1 MSESVITGGL
11 SRRTFVQAG
20 GVAAA
25 AITASGA
32 IASPAGAAPLDAK
45 ARTLRPVDPR
55 VDHLR
60 SPLGI
65 DDTNPT
71 LGWRYGAG
79 PRNAVQTAY
88 QVRVASADARLAHP
102 DLWDTGKVAGG
113 AVSVRYEGRALK
125 SRERAS
131 WQVRVWDERGSASAW
146 SKPSHFEMGLL
157 AASDW
162 TAQWIGNETWS
173 AEPEPSPVT
182 VSFTARSARYVRL
195 NVTRLGLPIKEGWP
209 YKVSRLQLAEVEVR
223 DGASGGDLALNA
235 PVSASESYTVPGQW
249 EPKATTD
256 GSLTSDAAPFGY
268 TSYERREQDLTEPIW
283 LQIDLGEERRFD
295 RILLY
300 PRTDVMTDDE
310 KTPNFP
316 ENFTVQ
322 TSGDGTAFDTAA
334 TVEGQEAP
342 PPLHQRP
349 DALPVFTREFEL
361 AKRVRTAR
369 LYATALGVLDI
380 TVNGRP
386 VSDAV
391 LEPPYSTFSER
402 LVYSTYDVT
411 KLLRRG
417 GNTVQVEL
425 GTGMAHVP
433 PTPGRYQKLTR
444 SDGPPTFLGQLEITY
459 TDGSREV
466 VASDTSW
473 RTALGATTF
482 TSWYGGEDHDARRT
496 PENWSDA
503 VRVASPAATLAAR
516 MSPPIE
522 PVGVVRAKKITEL
535 RDGVHV
541 IDLGTN
547 IAGWPELRV
556 SGPAGTTVTMRPGEL
571 LNGDGTV
578 SQHTTGSPIWDTY
591 TLSGTLSGTQSG
603 EGTETWHPRFCY
615 HGFRY
620 LQLEGLPAAPDED
633 TVTGIVLRAANEKAG
648 SFTSSHGLL
657 NDIHKIIDRAVQG
670 NMYSVLTDC
679 PHREKLGW
687 LEQANLVFPAVARNY
702 DVAAYYGSIVR
713 NIAEAQTGDGL
724 VPDIAPEFTVFSG
737 GFRDDPNWGNVIVF
751 APWQMYR
758 AYGDVAT
765 LHTYYPNMVR
775 YVDYLSGKADG
786 HLLDYGLGDWIAFD
800 DSTPK
805 GVTATFGYHRAVTAL
820 ARIAKVI
827 GKDDDAAKYESLAGE
842 IGSAFHA
849 KYATGDTYGSGS
861 QACDALALDMG
872 AVPSGKKDAVLAH
885 LVDSIKAE
893 GYHLTVGEI
902 SLPSVFYVLS
912 AAGRHDVIHAFA
924 TQTGNPSYG
933 YQVVHGA
940 TSLTENW
947 DGPTSGNSQNHFML
961 GAIDEWF
968 HAGLAG
974 LGQTD
979 DSIAYET
986 LLIRPAVV
994 GDITRAAAT
1003 YETPR
1008 GHAAASWRRTGRKL
1022 RLEVTVPPGTR
1033 ARVEFPL
1040 LGATARPEAPE
1051 DAKWIGV
1058 HNGSAV
1064 FEIGSGDWTFEGKTP

>member
-1 MSESVITGGL
+1 MSEL
-11 SRRTFVQAG
+11 SRRRFVQAG
-20 GVAAA
+20 GVATAA
-25 AITASGA
+25 VTASGA
-32 IASPAGAAPLDAK
+32 TAPPAHAAPRQPAK
-45 ARTLRPVDPR
+45 ARTLRPADPR

-65 DDTNPT
+65 DNTKPT
-71 LGWRYGAG
+71 LSWRYAAG

-88 QVRVASADARLAHP
+88 QVRVASTDRRLAHP
-102 DLWDTGKVAGG
+102 DLWDSGKVAGT
-113 AVSVRYEGRALK
+113 AVSAVYAGRALK

-131 WQVRVWDERGSASAW
+131 WQVRVWDERGRPSRW
-146 SKPSHFEMGLL
+146 SEPSHFETGLL
-157 AASDW
+157 AAADW
-162 TAQWIGNETWS
+162 RARWIGNETWS
-173 AEPEPSPVT
+173 ADPEPTPAT
-182 VSFTARSARYVRL
+182 VAFTARSARYVRL

-209 YKVSRLQLAEVEVR
+209 YKVSRLQLAEIRVL
-223 DGASGGDLALNA
+223 DGPSGSDLALRA
-235 PVSASESYTVPGQW
+235 PVTASESYTVPGQW
-249 EPKATTD
+249 EPKAVTD
-256 GSLTSDAAPFGY
+256 GSLTTDAAPFGY
-268 TSYERREQDLTEPIW
+268 TSMERREQDLTEPIW
-283 LQIDLGEERRFD
+283 IQIDLGEEQRFD

-300 PRTDVMTDDE
+300 PRTDVTTDDE
-310 KTPNFP
+310 KTANFP
-316 ENFTVQ
+316 EDFTVQ
-322 TSGDGTAFDTAA
+322 TSVDGEAFETAA
-334 TVEGQEAP
+334 TVEGREAP
-342 PPLHQRP
+342 PPLHRSP
-349 DALPVFTREFEL
+349 EALPVFKREFGL
-361 AKRVRTAR
+361 GKRVRTAR

-391 LEPPYSTFSER
+391 LEPPYSTFGKR

-411 KLLRRG
+411 KLLHRG
-417 GNTVQVEL
+417 DNIVQVEL
-425 GTGMAHVP
+425 GPGMAHVP

-444 SDGPPTFLGQLEITY
+444 SDGKPAFLGQLEITY
-459 TDGSREV
+459 TDGSRDV
-466 VASDTSW
+466 IASDTSW

-482 TSWYGGEDHDARRT
+482 SSWYGGEDHDARRT
-496 PENWSDA
+496 PGEWADA
-503 VRVASPAATLAAR
+503 MTVASPAASLAAR
-516 MSPPIE
+516 TSPPIE
-522 PVGVVRAKKITEL
+522 PVDEFRTKKITEP
-535 RDGVHV
+535 RDGVYV
-541 IDLGTN
+541 VDLGTN
-547 IAGWPELRV
+547 IAGWPRLRV
-556 SGPAGTTVTMRPGEL
+556 RGPAGTTVTMRPGEL

-591 TLSGTLSGTQSG
+591 TLSGD
-603 EGTETWHPRFCY
+603 GTETWHPRFCY

-620 LQLEGLPAAPDED
+620 LQLEGLPSPPDED

-648 SFTSSHGLL
+648 SFTSSYGLL

-702 DVAAYYGSIVR
+702 DVTAYYGSIVR
-713 NIAEAQTGDGL
+713 NIAEAQTEDGL

-765 LHTYYPNMVR
+765 LRAYYPNMVR

-800 DSTPK
+800 TSTPK
-805 GVTATFGYHRAVTAL
+805 GVTATFGYHRAVSAL
-820 ARIAKVI
+820 ARIAEVI
-827 GKDDDAAKYESLAGE
+827 GEDADAAKYEALAGE

-849 KYATGDTYGSGS
+849 EYATGDTYGSGS

-872 AVPSGKKDAVLAH
+872 VVPAGKKDAVLAH
-885 LVDSIKAE
+885 LVDGIKTN

-902 SLPSVFYVLS
+902 SLPSVFHALS
-912 AAGRHDVIHAFA
+912 AAGRDDVVHAFA
-924 TQTGNPSYG
+924 VQTGNPSYG

-979 DSIAYET
+979 DSIAFET
-986 LLIRPAVV
+986 LLIRPSVV
-994 GDITRAAAT
+994 GDITHAAAT

-1008 GHAAASWRRTGRKL
+1008 GHAAASWRRTGRRL
-1022 RLEVTVPPGTR
+1022 RLDVTVPPGTR
-1033 ARVEFPL
+1033 ARVEIPMP
-1040 LGATARPEAPE
+1040 GGSARPSAPE
-1051 DAKWIGV
+1051 DATWIGV
-1058 HNGSAV
+1058 QNGRAV
-1064 FEIGSGDWTFEGKTP
+1064 FEIGSGDWTFEGRAA